1 MTTLPSW
8 KCGCCAMARRI
19 GSDTRFRA
27 HRWPMMGS
35 HAIDES
41 DVPSGRERGGRS
53 CSALA
58 TRMEK
63 SFACLL
69 PAIDRRG
76 RTTDGRQA
84 LGFPVSEV
92 GQ

>member
-1 MTTLPSW
+1 
-8 KCGCCAMARRI
+8 
-19 GSDTRFRA
+19 
-27 HRWPMMGS
+27 MMGS

-84 LGFPVSEV
+84 CEELARMRDKG
-92 GQ
+92 GNHG